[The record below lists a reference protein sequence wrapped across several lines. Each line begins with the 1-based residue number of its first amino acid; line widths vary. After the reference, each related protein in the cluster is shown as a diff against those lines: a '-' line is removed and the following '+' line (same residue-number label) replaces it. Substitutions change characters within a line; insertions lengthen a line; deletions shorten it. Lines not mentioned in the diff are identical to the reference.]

1 MEWMWVFIV
10 LLSFS
15 KLNVGIYVDEPLTY
29 GTFPPNFMWAA
40 ASSAYQ
46 IEGGWNAEGFGFTNN
61 NTIVLNMNFLL

>member
-46 IEGGWNAEGFGFTNN
+46 IEGGWNAEGFGF
-61 NTIVLNMNFLL
+61 